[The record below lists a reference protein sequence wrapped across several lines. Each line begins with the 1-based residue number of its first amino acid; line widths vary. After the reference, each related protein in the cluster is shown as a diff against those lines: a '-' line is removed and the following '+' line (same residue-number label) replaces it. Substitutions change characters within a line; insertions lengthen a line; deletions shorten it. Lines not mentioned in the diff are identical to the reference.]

1 MSSVVRKNGTVGD
14 RFSVFAAQMARRL
27 GSHWS
32 FVISILAV
40 VVWLITGPLFRF
52 SSSWQLVISTAT
64 TIVTF
69 FMVVLI
75 QCTQNRDAT
84 TIHLKLD
91 ELIRSSKARNV
102 FADLEN
108 ATEAEL
114 DSFKEEFRKL
124 GDKRVTQLETGEAAH
139 GRVHKSRRG
148 DSIKPSTREPRAGK
162 A

>member
-1 MSSVVRKNGTVGD
+1 
-14 RFSVFAAQMARRL
+14 
-27 GSHWS
+27 
-32 FVISILAV
+32 
-40 VVWLITGPLFRF
+40 VWLISGPLFRF

-108 ATEAEL
+108 ATEGEL

-124 GDKRVTQLETGEAAH
+124 GDRRVTRLKTGEVAH
-139 GRVHKSRRG
+139 GRVHKSGRE
-148 DSIKPSTREPRAGK
+148 DSIKGSTRETRASK